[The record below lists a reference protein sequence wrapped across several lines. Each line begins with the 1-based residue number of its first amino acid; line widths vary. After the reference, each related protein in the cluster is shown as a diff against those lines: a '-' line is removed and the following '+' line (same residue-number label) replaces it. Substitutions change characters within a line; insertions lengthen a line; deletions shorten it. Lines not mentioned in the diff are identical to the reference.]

1 MVLFFTHIPFM
12 VNCAFQRNASGV
24 VVTTSPPF
32 YNETHRSHVLCVKAE
47 SNTTLHP
54 GYSTILLRSE
64 SPSGM
69 CAKLRTVAASN
80 NRVHTPRSLYYCL
93 FVPPIYGVVLRT
105 HSVRGEPCISAQHQ
119 PSGCNRIITSK
130 QQKSSKSDPVLIRQ
144 FKKKMQSD
152 PVLIRAHLWFIYTRK
167 SPLGVF
173 GHAWVSSHLW
183 RKIQDCVIC
192 WVGKAYCIAWKTTS
206 ITQLY
211 QHVLQ
216 VADHVASSA
225 LAGTDSDW
233 AQWRSQPK
241 NWGTKMFDFRR
252 IALFCLEKRLSRHKM
267 TKFSNSFFG
276 GMAPLCPLATPMIE
290 TLCPYFLGSNRRNR
304 SDGKKL
310 SIPSTSR
317 TPAARHGV

>member
-1 MVLFFTHIPFM
+1 M

-144 FKKKMQSD
+144 FKKNAVRSSPDPCSSLVHIHSKVTTRRVWPCLSKLASLAQDTRLRDLLSRQSI
-152 PVLIRAHLWFIYTRK
+152 LHSMKNYK
-167 SPLGVF
+167 Y
-173 GHAWVSSHLW
+173 HA
-183 RKIQDCVIC
+183 
-192 WVGKAYCIAWKTTS
+192 
-206 ITQLY
+206 
-211 QHVLQ
+211 
-216 VADHVASSA
+216 ASS
-225 LAGTDSDW
+225 TCPTSSRP
-233 AQWRSQPK
+233 RSFISSSG
-241 NWGTKMFDFRR
+241 N
-252 IALFCLEKRLSRHKM
+252 
-267 TKFSNSFFG
+267 
-276 GMAPLCPLATPMIE
+276 
-290 TLCPYFLGSNRRNR
+290 
-304 SDGKKL
+304 
-310 SIPSTSR
+310 
-317 TPAARHGV
+317 